1 MQGNRSLSL
10 LVILIIYASVFLSLS
25 YTLEAKAGNAE
36 PQSGELELTPLKK
49 SALKESPS
57 EPFPS
62 EQSPS
67 NPLPSETNKTK
78 KTYGLQLDSKAKMSI
93 NGMVATIELEQHFQN
108 PSEYW
113 VEGRYVFPLP
123 EDAAVNAMEIH
134 IGERIIKAS
143 IKEKQQA
150 KKIYKAAKAA
160 GKKTGLLEQHRP
172 NLFSQKVANIGPNE
186 TIVVKLRYIQTVAYQ
201 DETFSL
207 RFPMTITPRYI
218 PGNAQR
224 SPVKHSPAKHSPVKN
239 SPAKHTQDHRENKEE
254 QTVHINQEHGWG
266 WANNTSE
273 VNDASL
279 ITPPMIENNS
289 TETHIVNPI
298 ELTIQLDAGLPLAAI
313 DSAYHSISV
322 SKTGSQ
328 HTIKLSKGRVSM
340 DRDFV
345 LSWQAV
351 ASATPKA
358 AMFNETIDGD
368 DYSLVML
375 MPPKKNTPQDKQ
387 QSIPTETIFI
397 IDTSGSMG
405 GTSIKQAKTG
415 LAYALGQ
422 LSEQDKFNI
431 IEFNSHFSTLYPR
444 PRLASENNINQA
456 LSFVGRLRADG
467 GTEMLPALKAAFKQ
481 AHEKQHL
488 KQIIF
493 ITDGSIGNEATLFD
507 SIHQELGEARL
518 FTVGIGSAPNSF
530 FMRKAA
536 EFGRGSFTYIGD
548 INEVNKKMQALFGK
562 INKPMMQDIT
572 IEDTQ
577 GQPLD
582 IFPNPIPDLYQ
593 GEPIVVAIRK
603 DYETESLIIK
613 GSYNQEPWKKIMTFN
628 HGKNH
633 TGVGNIWARKKIEAL
648 LDKKR
653 VDKEIT
659 QEKQDNIKNNII
671 KVALRHQLMSPYTSF
686 VAVEDTTSRPS
697 SETLDALKKQ
707 AVANVVA
714 KGQSLQNVHYPQTAT
729 SLWFNLLLGFI
740 ALIAATFLQ
749 FKKAALLFSL
759 LNFNFKNKS
768 NIASNNNRLY

>member
-10 LVILIIYASVFLSLS
+10 FTILIIYASVFLSLS
-25 YTLEAKAGNAE
+25 YTLEAKADNAE
-36 PQSGELELTPLKK
+36 PLSGELELI
-49 SALKESPS
+49 ALKENTSKQSTS
-57 EPFPS
+57 EDGES
-62 EQSPS
+62 
-67 NPLPSETNKTK
+67 K
-78 KTYGLQLDSKAKMSI
+78 KSYGLLLNSKAKMLI
-93 NGMVATIELEQHFQN
+93 NGIVATIELEQHFQN
-108 PSEYW
+108 SSDQW

-143 IKEKQQA
+143 IKEKQEA

-172 NLFSQKVANIGPNE
+172 NLFSQKIANIAPKE
-186 TIVVKLRYIQTVAYQ
+186 TIVVKLRYIQTVSYQ
-201 DETFSL
+201 DDTFSL

-218 PGNAQR
+218 PG
-224 SPVKHSPAKHSPVKN
+224 HSQHLPKN
-239 SPAKHTQDHRENKEE
+239 EDTETAEPI
-254 QTVHINQEHGWG
+254 QTVKIDQEHGWG
-266 WANNTSE
+266 WANNTDE
-273 VNDASL
+273 VNDANL
-279 ITPPMIENNS
+279 ITPPMVENNR
-289 TETHIVNPI
+289 TETHIINPI
-298 ELTIQLDAGLPLAAI
+298 ELTIELNAGLPLAAI

-328 HTIKLSKGRVSM
+328 HTIELSKGRVSM

-351 ASATPKA
+351 ASVTPNA

-375 MPPKKNTPQDKQ
+375 MPPKQSAKQDMP
-387 QSIPTETIFI
+387 QSILTETIFI

-431 IEFNSHFSTLYPR
+431 IEFNSQFSTLYPH
-444 PRLASENNINQA
+444 PRIASKKNINQA
-456 LSFVGRLRADG
+456 LSFVGRLRANG
-467 GTEMLPALKAAFKQ
+467 GTQMLPALKAAFQQ
-481 AHEKQHL
+481 AHEKQYL
-488 KQIIF
+488 KQVIF
-493 ITDGSIGNEATLFD
+493 ITDGSVGNEAALFN

-548 INEVNKKMQALFGK
+548 INEVNKKMQALFSK
-562 INKPMMQDIT
+562 INNPMMRDIT
-572 IEDTQ
+572 IEDAQ

-582 IFPNPIPDLYQ
+582 IFPESIPDLYKGQ
-593 GEPIVVAIRK
+593 PIIVAIRK

-613 GSYNQEPWKKIMTFN
+613 GSYEKKPWKRIVAFN

-633 TGVGNIWARKKIEAL
+633 QGTANIWARKKIENL
-648 LDKKR
+648 L
-653 VDKEIT
+653 DKEIT
-659 QEKQDNIKNNII
+659 QGKQSNIKKDII
-671 KVALRHQLMSPYTSF
+671 KVALRHQLMTPYTSF
-686 VAVEDTTSRPS
+686 VAVEDIISRPPTKAVD
-697 SETLDALKKQ
+697 TLNKKT
-707 AVANVVA
+707 VANIVA
-714 KGQSLQNVHYPQTAT
+714 KGQILQSVNYPQTAT
-729 SLWFNLLLGFI
+729 PLWFNLLSGFI
-740 ALIAATFLQ
+740 ALIAAMLLRFKTALALFL
-749 FKKAALLFSL
+749 S
-759 LNFNFKNKS
+759 FNFKSKNK
-768 NIASNNNRLY
+768 NNAASKNNGALKNSGAYQNA